1 MLLILLPDNCYNSLK
16 SVWYDNTPLAQRNTS
31 YHFED
36 VDWRGLCV
44 YGMTSGINTQITSKW
59 TDIMKENSLF
69 SVRKLWSILP
79 LSWRRPLSYRNQSI
93 DLRSKSMDW
102 FLYHKGLRHERVKLG
117 KCASQIIH
125 IHQITYIR
133 WQLKK
138 IFHYVSSTKSTMD

>member
-59 TDIMKENSLF
+59 TDIMKE
-69 SVRKLWSILP
+69 
-79 LSWRRPLSYRNQSI
+79 I
-93 DLRSKSMDW
+93 DITSFMT
-102 FLYHKGLRHERVKLG
+102 EAV
-117 KCASQIIH
+117 II
-125 IHQITYIR
+125 
-133 WQLKK
+133 
-138 IFHYVSSTKSTMD
+138 